1 MLSEVTSS
9 RVQFQSGRTTIAAEQ
24 CRPQAKGIYPGL
36 LVVQEWWG
44 LNGHIKEIAARFAG
58 EGYTTLAPD
67 LYSRLGNKVTNDPK
81 EAQRLMEALDEETAL
96 LDLEAALRYLR
107 TLDCVDEDR
116 LGVVGFCM
124 GGSYALRLAC
134 WAGVVRAAVP
144 FYGQVPEETVLQ
156 RLACPVL
163 YFYGDA
169 DPWIPREEVNRL
181 RESLKRSKKRGEVV
195 IYPNAPHAFFN
206 DTRRD
211 VYRAEA
217 ARDAWQRSLAFL
229 DTHLRGY

>member
-1 MLSEVTSS
+1 MPSEITTS
-9 RVQFQSGRTTIAAEQ
+9 RVQFQSGRTAITAEQ
-24 CRPQAKGIYPGL
+24 CRPQAKGIYPGV

-44 LNGHIKEIAARFAG
+44 LNGHIKDVTARFAR
-58 EGYTTLAPD
+58 EGYTALAPD
-67 LYSRLGNKVTNDPK
+67 LYSRLGHKVTSDPK

-96 LDLEAALRYLR
+96 LDLEAALQYLK

-134 WAGVVRAAVP
+134 RPGVVRAAIP
-144 FYGQVPEETVLQ
+144 FYGQVPEDAILQ

-169 DPWIPREEVNRL
+169 DPWIARQEVNRF
-181 RESLKRSKKRGEVV
+181 RECLKRSKKTGEVV

-211 VYRAEA
+211 VYRADA
-217 ARDAWQRSLAFL
+217 ARDAWQRTLAFL
-229 DTHLRGY
+229 DTHLR